1 MPGALSVLKRLQLE
15 EGWGTF
21 WLTLALLVSA
31 AWAVAAAGW
40 VPGLWMLPTIA
51 VGAAFAGLALAK
63 SRFSGGTAAV
73 FAVAYGLFWNG
84 LIIGRSLPDM
94 LIWRDRIL
102 ELANRTAAWAMA
114 AFTGGTSRDPLMF
127 VIFMGAVFWALAISA
142 LWSIFRADRV
152 WPAIVPPG
160 VVVLANVLYH
170 LEPSRLQIYLA
181 TYMLLALLLI
191 ARTNLVARE
200 RLWRQSHVSYSSDI
214 HYDFFRAGLA
224 TAAVLLMLAW
234 AVPSVE
240 ANEHVVDAWNRATG
254 AWSEVR
260 KFFNRSFTAAT
271 GYRLGPND
279 FYGDSLVLSGAVRLS
294 DKTYLEIR
302 TSRRV
307 PRFYW
312 RARVFDRYADGQW
325 TSTDADVVLIGPD
338 DEALRFPRFAER
350 TEINVEVTSFFPA
363 AATLYVPPQP
373 VWISRPARL
382 GLSFDPEGQA
392 DISIVRPQTLLA
404 SGDDYQVLSSVAT
417 PSEASLR
424 AAGAQYPEWL
434 AERYLQLPPTITDR
448 TRQLAAEVTA
458 DATTPYDAALAIQNY
473 LREAIAYNQLIAAP
487 PPEVEP
493 VDYLLFE
500 RPEGYCNYYATAM
513 VVMLRSLGIPARMA
527 VGFAQGE
534 YVSEAEAF
542 RVRESDAHA
551 WPEVYFPRY
560 GWVEFEPTV
569 SQAPIQRPAVPATA
583 SSGGNGGAPGEEDFE
598 RGTGNRDRDSRLPEE
613 EALGDAVGA
622 ANAAWWA
629 SVPLE
634 SVAGALAGLLL
645 GIGLIAGWWAL
656 ESRGLGGLSPSAA
669 AYGRL
674 GRAAEWLGLR
684 LTAALTPHER
694 AAQIARTL
702 PAAPVNTIT
711 DLYVAERFGA
721 HPPDRGEEAQAA
733 WRGLR
738 LHVWLGATRAVLD
751 RWREPDPDE
760 RWQRLQRRMAQGQR
774 SAAN

>member
-1 MPGALSVLKRLQLE
+1 MLKRLQLE

-40 VPGLWMLPTIA
+40 APGVWMLPTIV

-73 FAVAYGLFWNG
+73 FAAAYGLFFNG
-84 LIIGRSLPDM
+84 LIIGRSLPGT
-94 LIWRDRIL
+94 LIWRGRIL
-102 ELANRTAAWAMA
+102 ELASRTAAWVTA
-114 AFTGGTSRDPLMF
+114 ALTGGTSRDQLMF
-127 VIFMGAVFWALAISA
+127 VIFMGAVFWALAIFA
-142 LWSIFRADRV
+142 LWSVFRAGRV
-152 WPAIVPPG
+152 WPAIVPAG
-160 VVVLANVLYH
+160 AVVVANIIYH
-170 LEPSRLQIYLA
+170 LEPSRLQVYLA

-191 ARTNLVARE
+191 ARTNLGARE
-200 RLWRQSHVSYSSDI
+200 RLWRQSHVLYSSDI
-214 HYDFFRAGLA
+214 HYNFFRAGLA
-224 TAAVLLMLAW
+224 TAAVLLTLAW
-234 AVPSVE
+234 AAPSVQ

-279 FYGDSLVLSGAVRLS
+279 FYGDSLVLGGAVRLS
-294 DKTYLEIR
+294 DSVYLEIR
-302 TSRRV
+302 PSRRV

-325 TSTDADVVLIGPD
+325 TSTDAAVVSVGPD
-338 DEALRFPRFAER
+338 DETLRFPRFAER
-350 TEINVEVTSFFPA
+350 TEISAEITSFFPA
-363 AATLYVPPQP
+363 AATLYAPPQP
-373 VWISRPARL
+373 LWISRPARL
-382 GLSFDPEGQA
+382 GLSFDPEGRA

-458 DATTPYDAALAIQNY
+458 EATTPYDAALAIQNY
-473 LREAIAYNQLIAAP
+473 LREAIEYNQLIAAP
-487 PPEVEP
+487 PPGVEP

-513 VVMLRSLGIPARMA
+513 VVMLRSLGIPARLA

-534 YVSEAEAF
+534 YVSAIEAF

-551 WPEVYFPRY
+551 WPEVYFPGY

-569 SQAPIQRPAVPATA
+569 SQAPIQRPAAPPTAT
-583 SSGGNGGAPGEEDFE
+583 SGGGDGGAPGGEDFE
-598 RGTGNRDRDSRLPEE
+598 RGSGGDRDSLLPDEE
-613 EALGDAVGA
+613 SLRDAVGA
-622 ANAAWWA
+622 AGAAWWA
-629 SVPLE
+629 AIPLE
-634 SVAGALAGLLL
+634 SLVGALAGLLL
-645 GIGLIAGWWAL
+645 GIGLIVGWWAL
-656 ESRGLGGLSPSAA
+656 ESRGLGGLSPAAA

-702 PAAPVNTIT
+702 PAAPVNAIT

-721 HPPDRGEEAQAA
+721 RPPDRGDEAQAA

-738 LHVWLGATRAVLD
+738 PHVWLGAARALLD
-751 RWREPDPDE
+751 RWREPDADE
-760 RWQRLQRRMAQGQR
+760 RWQRLQQRMGQ
-774 SAAN
+774 